1 MTAAGHAHE
10 IEAVLGPCHI
20 VRMLTLFAAGVYWE
34 EINIPKQTKSPKKN
48 KKSKKQTP
56 TGGFVWGGWVS
67 SRMGQVALSQK
78 EFKGQGRGVL
88 RFNRF

>member
-48 KKSKKQTP
+48 KKQKIKKTN
-56 TGGFVWGGWVS
+56 TDRWICMGWLGLIPHGP
-67 SRMGQVALSQK
+67 SRA
-78 EFKGQGRGVL
+78 
-88 RFNRF
+88 